1 MTNTNQHIVSKS
13 SSSLPSA
20 ENSDANAAENSA
32 IADARTE
39 PGVLPNSTA
48 PLAPECDL
56 ASDLA
61 VDVVGEP
68 LSEHGNDAQADGDS
82 GYCPYFQHVVE
93 LLGRR
98 WTSSIVMHL
107 TKGPARFSDI
117 AGAIPKL
124 SDRLLTERL
133 HELEAERLIERTWN
147 DTCTYYQ
154 FSELGQELLPSIEA
168 LKEFSHKAAPTI
180 VLATSPGRRG

>member
-1 MTNTNQHIVSKS
+1 MMGVMEMSKS
-13 SSSLPSA
+13 KQSIGSIPNFLPPQNEGSA
-20 ENSDANAAENSA
+20 GA
-32 IADARTE
+32 IERCMPLTSVE
-39 PGVLPNSTA
+39 SNTPGTLVRDLPN
-48 PLAPECDL
+48 
-56 ASDLA
+56 
-61 VDVVGEP
+61 
-68 LSEHGNDAQADGDS
+68 EHCEDAGAGGDS

-133 HELEAERLIERTWN
+133 HELESERLVERTWK

-154 FSELGQELLPSIEA
+154 FSELGRELLPSIEA
-168 LKEFSHKAAPTI
+168 LKAFSHKAAPTI
-180 VLATSPGRRG
+180 VFAERPGRRIAP

>member
-1 MTNTNQHIVSKS
+1 MSKS
-13 SSSLPSA
+13 KQSIGSIPTFRPPQNEGSA
-20 ENSDANAAENSA
+20 
-32 IADARTE
+32 
-39 PGVLPNSTA
+39 GVLDRRMPITSVESNA
-48 PLAPECDL
+48 PGTLVRDL
-56 ASDLA
+56 ND
-61 VDVVGEP
+61 
-68 LSEHGNDAQADGDS
+68 EHCEGAGAGGDS

-133 HELEAERLIERTWN
+133 HELESERLVERTWK

-154 FSELGQELLPSIEA
+154 FSDLGRELLPSIEA
-168 LKEFSHKAAPTI
+168 LKAFSHKAAPTI
-180 VLATSPGRRG
+180 VFAERPGRRIAP

>member
-1 MTNTNQHIVSKS
+1 MMGVIGMSNSKQNIGPIPTFRPPQNEGSAGAIERHMLLASVES
-13 SSSLPSA
+13 SASGTLVR
-20 ENSDANAAENSA
+20 D
-32 IADARTE
+32 
-39 PGVLPNSTA
+39 LPN
-48 PLAPECDL
+48 
-56 ASDLA
+56 
-61 VDVVGEP
+61 
-68 LSEHGNDAQADGDS
+68 EHCKDAGAGGDS

-98 WTSSIVMHL
+98 WTSSILMHL

-133 HELEAERLIERTWN
+133 HELESERLVERTWK

-154 FSELGQELLPSIEA
+154 FSELGRELLPSIEA
-168 LKEFSHKAAPTI
+168 LKAFSHKAAPTI
-180 VLATSPGRRG
+180 VFAERPGRRIAP

>member
-1 MTNTNQHIVSKS
+1 MSKS
-13 SSSLPSA
+13 KQSIGSTPTFRPPQNEGSAAVLDRRMPITSVESNAPGTLVRDLPG
-20 ENSDANAAENSA
+20 EHCEDA
-32 IADARTE
+32 
-39 PGVLPNSTA
+39 GV
-48 PLAPECDL
+48 
-56 ASDLA
+56 
-61 VDVVGEP
+61 G
-68 LSEHGNDAQADGDS
+68 GDS

-98 WTSSIVMHL
+98 WTSSILMHL

-133 HELEAERLIERTWN
+133 HELESERLVERAWK

-154 FSELGQELLPSIEA
+154 FSELGRELLPSIEA
-168 LKEFSHKAAPTI
+168 LKAFSHKAAPTI
-180 VLATSPGRRG
+180 VFAERPGRRL

>member
-1 MTNTNQHIVSKS
+1 VTNTNQHIVSKP
-13 SSSLPSA
+13 SSSLPSV
-20 ENSDANAAENSA
+20 ENSTEHSA
-32 IADARTE
+32 VTGARTA
-39 PGVLPNSTA
+39 PAPLSNSTA
-48 PLAPECDL
+48 PFEPGCDVACDL
-56 ASDLA
+56 VGDL
-61 VDVVGEP
+61 VGDL
-68 LSEHGNDAQADGDS
+68 LSEDGKDAQADGDS

-154 FSELGQELLPSIEA
+154 FSELGQELLPSIKA
-168 LKEFSHKAAPTI
+168 LKAFSHKAAPTI
-180 VLATSPGRRG
+180 VFAERPGRRIAP